1 MVSLT
6 ADSPVKTTEAQPPR
20 TTSIAQLVGA
30 RLRAMRTARGLTMR
44 VLAKM
49 SGLSVNTL
57 SLIERGRTSPSVN
70 TLQQLAT
77 QLQEPISAFFD
88 PPPENQHVLYQKSG
102 QRPRVP
108 LKQGALENLGEGMPR
123 MGAEPLIF
131 IMEGN
136 AESGKEPC
144 VHTGREFVYCL
155 EGQILFFIE
164 DSTYLLTPGDSL
176 LFDAYLPHRWKNL
189 DSSSSSALFV
199 FCPTDLH
206 NYPTDDH
213 FSK

>member
-1 MVSLT
+1 MVSPT
-6 ADSPVKTTEAQPPR
+6 AESPVKTTETQPAR

-30 RLRAMRTARGLTMR
+30 RLRTIRTARGLSMR

-88 PPPENQHVLYQKSG
+88 PPSESQHVLDQKSG
-102 QRPRVP
+102 QRPRAT
-108 LKQGALENLGEGMPR
+108 LKQGTLENLGQGMPR
-123 MGAEPLIF
+123 IGGEPLIF

-136 AESGKEPC
+136 AESSPKPC

-176 LFDAYLPHRWKNL
+176 LFDAFLPHRWKNL
-189 DSSSSSALFV
+189 DLSPSSALFV
-199 FCPTDLH
+199 FCPTDMRDYLS
-206 NYPTDDH
+206 DGH

>member
-1 MVSLT
+1 MVSPT
-6 ADSPVKTTEAQPPR
+6 VDSPVKTTEAQPVR
-20 TTSIAQLVGA
+20 TASIAQLVGA

-44 VLAKM
+44 ILAKM

-70 TLQQLAT
+70 TLQQLAM

-88 PPPENQHVLYQKSG
+88 PLPENQHVLHQKSG
-102 QRPRVP
+102 QRPRMP

-123 MGAEPLIF
+123 IGAEPLIF

-136 AESGKEPC
+136 AESGKKPC

-164 DSTYLLTPGDSL
+164 DSTYLLTQGDSL
-176 LFDAYLPHRWKNL
+176 LFDAFLPHRWKNL
-189 DSSSSSALFV
+189 DPSPSSALFV
-199 FCPTDLH
+199 FCPTDMRD
-206 NYPTDDH
+206 YTTDGH

>member
-1 MVSLT
+1 MISST
-6 ADSPVKTTEAQPPR
+6 ADSPVKTADTQLAR
-20 TTSIAQLVGA
+20 TTSIAQLVGV
-30 RLRAMRTARGLTMR
+30 RLRAMRTARGFSMR
-44 VLAKM
+44 ILAEM

-102 QRPRVP
+102 QRRRVP

-123 MGAEPLIF
+123 LGAEPLIF

-136 AESGKEPC
+136 AESGKGPC

-155 EGQILFFIE
+155 EGQILFLIE
-164 DSTYLLTPGDSL
+164 DSTFLLTPGDSL
-176 LFDAYLPHRWKNL
+176 LFDAYLSHRWKNL
-189 DSSSSSALFV
+189 DSSPSSALFV
-199 FCPTDLH
+199 FCPTDMRD
-206 NYPTDDH
+206 YPTDGH